1 MAPRPTF
8 LNSRALSRGNR
19 IGLITQHSTHSPF
32 TYHSQPAAMFP
43 TLVRRLAQTAARQ
56 QLNAATADP
65 VYKLKKVWPPDMKS
79 MTAQQQLRFEKKYK
93 RRLMYATARP
103 RWDKFIRLAQLCAT
117 AGRSTA
123 NYHAAL
129 SQRQTDS
136 VASRPVIHCAVH
148 GLEQCA
154 DAVRSREARPGLW
167 SLPSLKYANP
177 RSRSATGSSASLAC

>member
-1 MAPRPTF
+1 
-8 LNSRALSRGNR
+8 
-19 IGLITQHSTHSPF
+19 
-32 TYHSQPAAMFP
+32 MFP

-56 QLNAATADP
+56 HLNAATADP

-123 NYHAAL
+123 NHHAFL
-129 SQRQTDS
+129 PQRQTDAI
-136 VASRPVIHCAVH
+136 ASRPVIHRAVH

-154 DAVRSREARPGLW
+154 DAV
-167 SLPSLKYANP
+167 
-177 RSRSATGSSASLAC
+177 